1 MAGAGEEEADDVA
14 SIGCRRFEEM
24 MSNSSSPSSDNSGL
38 AKSNDTFLFYG
49 GQERCELTRL
59 GKRISYPPVT
69 RQ

>member
-24 MSNSSSPSSDNSGL
+24 MSNSSSSSSNNGGL
-38 AKSNDTFLFYG
+38 AKSNDTFLLHG
-49 GQERCELTRL
+49 GRERCELTWL
-59 GKRISYPPVT
+59 GKRISYLPVT